1 MIIESTDY
9 AEVDFDTSEEDENS
23 DDYSQNELFNDLN
36 NLKSEILTVPEN
48 PQNYGVRE
56 NLGLRYKIG
65 KNGKTEQYLTSR
77 FCGCCYLKDK
87 NREDIIDKDG
97 ERVILSLCKSRFEIK
112 DEDNKKGKNSK
123 SKDNESNAILNMLD
137 TIASDEEFDEYL
149 CMDLPEGERLITYFF
164 DEDLI
169 FADEITKDNKML
181 TYISF
186 IHLVLNSTKRGLMS
200 KMVKKSENF
209 NGKVRGKIDVKYQ
222 ISKNIMRGRK
232 DRIYCSYSEKSVDI
246 LENQILKYALTIIS
260 DSKIAGLKN
269 LQRSINILK
278 RRFSAVSDRKVTP
291 AEIDR
296 IILPSMYQNYKSMF
310 QLAKV
315 IISDISMYNTESG
328 SKKGLVPYAINMP
341 LLFECYVRTIIK
353 EKIEVINNDKN
364 IPYRIEM
371 KKFVPNKTGKS
382 YDESYGCVM
391 STKDKCYIQGLLVPD
406 IVLAYY
412 KKESEDKEYEDNA
425 KPLFYRVY
433 DVKYKKPCESS
444 NSSIRNDR
452 LQFLAYCFMYGVTK
466 RSDIE
471 KEFSIQDTDDNS
483 AAKDTRDKYW
493 YSGLIFPSQSDKNTE
508 GVEINRK
515 NKSDDVYYHQVFINI
530 EDKEDKDNTAQ
541 CLNWLKWY

>member
-56 NLGLRYKIG
+56 NLGLRYKN
-65 KNGKTEQYLTSR
+65 KKYSTSR

-123 SKDNESNAILNMLD
+123 SKDNESYAILNMLD

-200 KMVKKSENF
+200 KMVKRSENLT
-209 NGKVRGKIDVKYQ
+209 GKVRGKIDVKYQ

-232 DRIYCSYSEKSVDI
+232 DRIYCKYSEKSVDI

-296 IILPSMYQNYKSMF
+296 IILPSMYQSYKPMF

-315 IISDISMYNTESG
+315 IISDISMYTTENG

-353 EKIEVINNDKN
+353 EKIEEINNDKN
-364 IPYRIEM
+364 IKYRIEM

-382 YDESYGCVM
+382 YDESYGCLM
-391 STKDKCYIQGLLVPD
+391 STKVTCYIQGLLVPD

-412 KKESEDKEYEDNA
+412 EKSDENTT
-425 KPLFYRVY
+425 PLFYRIY
-433 DVKYKKPCESS
+433 DVKYKSPCKSTG
-444 NSSIRNDR
+444 IRNDR
-452 LQFLAYCFMYGVTK
+452 LQFLAYCFMYGVSNSVTK
-466 RSDIE
+466 RN
-471 KEFSIQDTDDNS
+471 KKLKF
-483 AAKDTRDKYW
+483 KDTKPHW
-493 YSGLIFPSQSDKNTE
+493 YSGLIFPSFYKEQSKKEQSKENDNEKYDL
-508 GVEINRK
+508 GCAINR
-515 NKSDDVYYHQVFINI
+515 NNDDVYYHQFLINI
-530 EDKEDKDNTAQ
+530 NNKDQACGNYE
-541 CLNWLKWY
+541 WLKC

>member
-1 MIIESTDY
+1 MIIKSTDY
-9 AEVDFDTSEEDENS
+9 AEDVLKK
-23 DDYSQNELFNDLN
+23 ELKPKN
-36 NLKSEILTVPEN
+36 EILTAPEES
-48 PQNYGVRE
+48 QNYGVRE
-56 NLGLRYKIG
+56 NLGLRYKDG
-65 KNGKTEQYLTSR
+65 KYSTSW

-87 NREDIIDKDG
+87 NREDIIDING
-97 ERVILSLCKSRFEIK
+97 ERVILRLGRSRFEN
-112 DEDNKKGKNSK
+112 ED
-123 SKDNESNAILNMLD
+123 DNSNAILNMLD

-200 KMVKKSENF
+200 KMVKRSENLT
-209 NGKVRGKIDVKYQ
+209 GKVRGKIDMKNQ

-232 DRIYCSYSEKSVDI
+232 DRIYCKYSEKSVDI
-246 LENQILKYALTIIS
+246 TENQILKYALKIIG

-269 LQRSINILK
+269 LQRSISILK

-291 AEIDR
+291 TEIDR
-296 IILPSMYQNYKSMF
+296 IILPSMYQNYRSMF
-310 QLAKV
+310 QLVKV
-315 IISDISMYNTESG
+315 IISDISMYTTENG

-353 EKIEVINNDKN
+353 EKIKN
-364 IPYRIEM
+364 EKTIPYRIEM

-412 KKESEDKEYEDNA
+412 KKESEDNA
-425 KPLFYRVY
+425 KPFFYRVY
-433 DVKYKKPCESS
+433 DVKYKNPCESTG
-444 NSSIRNDR
+444 IRNDR
-452 LQFLAYCFMYGVTK
+452 LQFLAYCFMYGVSYDVTK
-466 RSDIE
+466 QNYIE
-471 KEFSIQDTDDNS
+471 KKLDIKNTDEKS
-483 AAKDTRDKYW
+483 GTKDTYDTNW
-493 YSGLIFPSQSDKNTE
+493 YSGLIFPSQPSKYSDLIA
-508 GVEINRK
+508 INRV
-515 NKSDDVYYHQVFINI
+515 NDDVYYHQFFIDI
-530 EDKEDKDNTAQ
+530 EDRNNTNQ
-541 CLNWLKWY
+541 DFNWLW

>member
-1 MIIESTDY
+1 MIIKSTDY
-9 AEVDFDTSEEDENS
+9 AEVDFDTSEEDENP
-23 DDYSQNELFNDLN
+23 DDYSQDELSKDLEKLQSKN
-36 NLKSEILTVPEN
+36 EILTVPDN

-56 NLGLRYKIG
+56 NLGLRDNKGQYK
-65 KNGKTEQYLTSR
+65 TSR

-87 NREDIIDKDG
+87 NREDIIGKDG
-97 ERVILSLCKSRFEIK
+97 ERVIMSLCKSRFE
-112 DEDNKKGKNSK
+112 NANA
-123 SKDNESNAILNMLD
+123 NSNAVLNMLD
-137 TIASDEEFDEYL
+137 TIAFDEEFDEYL

-200 KMVKKSENF
+200 KMVKRSENLT
-209 NGKVRGKIDVKYQ
+209 GKVRGKIDMKNQ

-232 DRIYCSYSEKSVDI
+232 DRIYCTYSEKSVDI
-246 LENQILKYALTIIS
+246 IENQIIKYALEIIS

-278 RRFSAVSDRKVTP
+278 RRFSSVSDRKVTP

-296 IILPSMYQNYKSMF
+296 IILPSMYQNYKPMF

-315 IISDISMYNTESG
+315 IISDISMYTTENG

-353 EKIEVINNDKN
+353 LKIKELNNKDKLK
-364 IPYRIEM
+364 YRIEM
-371 KKFVPNKTGKS
+371 KKFVPNKTDKS
-382 YDESYGCVM
+382 YDESYGCLM
-391 STKDKCYIQGLLVPD
+391 STNDKCYIQGLLVPD

-412 KKESEDKEYEDNA
+412 DKKSEENA

-433 DVKYKKPCESS
+433 DVKYKKPCESTG
-444 NSSIRNDR
+444 IRNDR

-466 RSDIE
+466 REDIV
-471 KEFSIQDTDDNS
+471 IPDTDDKSGIN
-483 AAKDTRDKYW
+483 DIHW
-493 YSGLIFPSQSDKNTE
+493 YSGLIFPSQPSKYSDHI
-508 GVEINRK
+508 EINRE
-515 NKSDDVYYHQVFINI
+515 NDNVYYHQFFIDIN
-530 EDKEDKDNTAQ
+530 DKDNINSDF
-541 CLNWLKWY
+541 NWLEM

>member
-9 AEVDFDTSEEDENS
+9 AEVDFDTSEEDENP
-23 DDYSQNELFNDLN
+23 DDYSQDELSKDLEKLQSKN
-36 NLKSEILTVPEN
+36 EILTASEN

-56 NLGLRYKIG
+56 NLGLRYK
-65 KNGKTEQYLTSR
+65 KDKKDKKDKYLTSR

-87 NREDIIDKDG
+87 NREDIIDING
-97 ERVILSLCKSRFEIK
+97 ERVILRLGRSRFENENK
-112 DEDNKKGKNSK
+112 DSD
-123 SKDNESNAILNMLD
+123 ALMNMLD
-137 TIASDEEFDEYL
+137 TIASDEEFNEYL

-200 KMVKKSENF
+200 KMVKRSENLT
-209 NGKVRGKIDVKYQ
+209 GKVRGKIDMKNQ

-232 DRIYCSYSEKSVDI
+232 DRIYCKYSEKSVDI
-246 LENQILKYALTIIS
+246 TENQIIKYALEIIS

-269 LQRSINILK
+269 LQRSISILK

-291 AEIDR
+291 TEIDR
-296 IILPSMYQNYKSMF
+296 IILPSMYQNYRSMF

-315 IISDISMYNTESG
+315 IISDISMYTTENG

-353 EKIEVINNDKN
+353 EKIKEINNTKA

-412 KKESEDKEYEDNA
+412 KKESEDNA
-425 KPLFYRVY
+425 KPFFYRVY
-433 DVKYKKPCESS
+433 DVKYKNPCESTG
-444 NSSIRNDR
+444 IRNDR
-452 LQFLAYCFMYGVTK
+452 LQFLAYCFMYGISYDVTK
-466 RSDIE
+466 QNYIE
-471 KEFSIQDTDDNS
+471 KKLDIKNTDDTN
-483 AAKDTRDKYW
+483 W
-493 YSGLIFPSQSDKNTE
+493 YSGLIFPSQPSKYSDLIA
-508 GVEINRK
+508 INRV
-515 NKSDDVYYHQVFINI
+515 NDDVYYHQFFIDI
-530 EDKEDKDNTAQ
+530 EDRNNTNQ
-541 CLNWLKWY
+541 DFNWLW

>member
-1 MIIESTDY
+1 MIIKSTDY

-23 DDYSQNELFNDLN
+23 DDYSQEQLLKDLN
-36 NLKSEILTVPEN
+36 NLFSKNGILTVPEN

-56 NLGLRYKIG
+56 NLGLRYK
-65 KNGKTEQYLTSR
+65 KDKKDKKDKYLTSR

-87 NREDIIDKDG
+87 NREDIIDING
-97 ERVILSLCKSRFEIK
+97 ERVILRLGRSRFEN
-112 DEDNKKGKNSK
+112 ED
-123 SKDNESNAILNMLD
+123 DNSNAILNMLD

-149 CMDLPEGERLITYFF
+149 CIDLPEGERLITYFF

-200 KMVKKSENF
+200 KMVKRTENLT
-209 NGKVRGKIDVKYQ
+209 GKVRGKIDMKNQ

-232 DRIYCSYSEKSVDI
+232 DRIYCNYSEKSVDI
-246 LENQILKYALTIIS
+246 TENQILKYALEIIS

-291 AEIDR
+291 TEIDR
-296 IILPSMYQNYKSMF
+296 IILPSMYQNYRSMF

-315 IISDISMYNTESG
+315 IISDISMYTTESG

-353 EKIEVINNDKN
+353 LKIKELNNKDELK
-364 IPYRIEM
+364 YRIEM
-371 KKFVPNKTGKS
+371 KKFVPNKTDKS
-382 YDESYGCVM
+382 YDESYGCLM

-412 KKESEDKEYEDNA
+412 DKKSEENA

-433 DVKYKKPCESS
+433 DVKYKKPCESTG
-444 NSSIRNDR
+444 IRNDR

-493 YSGLIFPSQSDKNTE
+493 YSGLVFPSQSDKNTE

>member
-56 NLGLRYKIG
+56 NLGLRYKN
-65 KNGKTEQYLTSR
+65 KKYSTSR

-200 KMVKKSENF
+200 KMVKKSENLT
-209 NGKVRGKIDVKYQ
+209 GKVRGKIDVKYQ

-232 DRIYCSYSEKSVDI
+232 DRIYCKYSEKSVDI
-246 LENQILKYALTIIS
+246 LENQILKYALAIIS

-296 IILPSMYQNYKSMF
+296 IILPSMYQSYKPMF

-315 IISDISMYNTESG
+315 IISDISMYTTGNG

-353 EKIEVINNDKN
+353 EKIEEINNDKN
-364 IPYRIEM
+364 IKYRIEM

-382 YDESYGCVM
+382 YDESYGCLM

-433 DVKYKKPCESS
+433 DVKYKPPCKSTG
-444 NSSIRNDR
+444 IRNDR
-452 LQFLAYCFMYGVTK
+452 LQFLAYCFMYGVT
-466 RSDIE
+466 RRDDIE
-471 KEFSIQDTDDNS
+471 EKLRI
-483 AAKDTRDKYW
+483 AKINETHW
-493 YSGLIFPSQSDKNTE
+493 YSGLIFPSQPQKNSE
-508 GVEINRK
+508 HIAINRAK
-515 NKSDDVYYHQVFINI
+515 DDVYYHQLLINI
-530 EDKEDKDNTAQ
+530 EDNNNTNQ
-541 CLNWLKWY
+541 DFGWLKW